1 MESSRR
7 RSSTVR
13 YLASEQATERA
24 PQNLFL
30 LCVRVAARRVAQR
43 EIYVLYCTVATCV
56 ISTRSQTDTK
66 STLTDTRSNSRETDS
81 RKRTDIC
88 QATPTDRSP

>member
-13 YLASEQATERA
+13 DLASEQATERA

-43 EIYVLYCTVATCV
+43 EIYVLYCSYVLYVLGLSLGHMESGAGTWSGC
-56 ISTRSQTDTK
+56 
-66 STLTDTRSNSRETDS
+66 
-81 RKRTDIC
+81 
-88 QATPTDRSP
+88 

>member
-30 LCVRVAARRVAQR
+30 LCVRVAARAARR
-43 EIYVLYCTVATCV
+43 TV
-56 ISTRSQTDTK
+56 RN
-66 STLTDTRSNSRETDS
+66 LL
-81 RKRTDIC
+81 
-88 QATPTDRSP
+88 